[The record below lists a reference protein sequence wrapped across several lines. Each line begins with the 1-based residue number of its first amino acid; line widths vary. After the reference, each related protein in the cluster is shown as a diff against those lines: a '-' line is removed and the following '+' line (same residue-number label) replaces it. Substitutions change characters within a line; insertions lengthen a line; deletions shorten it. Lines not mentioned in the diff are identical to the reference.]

1 MSVQLNVKVDE
12 NTAAAI
18 KKLAATDNLTIAEL
32 LRRYIEKGMKIDG
45 YKQDIDFISS
55 IIRQEFMAVYHL
67 EDIKNV
73 VEQQVSRI
81 DKMLMKSG
89 KLTVSQFFLLIKVMQ
104 NLVGRE
110 DEAYFAE
117 LVEQA
122 DNMGI
127 EFMHHKNSTIN
138 EILRDGKYVCDT
150 VREQL

>member
-12 NTAAAI
+12 NTAAAV

-45 YKQDIDFISS
+45 YKQDIDFISG

-89 KLTVSQFFLLIKVMQ
+89 KLTAGQFFLLIKVMQ

-110 DEAYFAE
+110 DEVYFAE
-117 LVEQA
+117 LVERA

-127 EFMHHKNSTIN
+127 EFMQQKNSTIN

>member
-1 MSVQLNVKVDE
+1 MSVQLNVKVAE
-12 NTAAAI
+12 NTAEAI
-18 KKLAATDNLTIAEL
+18 KKLAAADNLTIAEL
-32 LRRYIEKGMKIDG
+32 LRRYIEKGMNIDG
-45 YKQDIDFISS
+45 YKQDIDFIAS
-55 IIRQEFMAVYHL
+55 IIRQEFMAVYHI

-73 VEQQVSRI
+73 VEQQVNRI

-89 KLTVSQFFLLIKVMQ
+89 KLTASQFFLLIKVMQ

-127 EFMHHKNSTIN
+127 EFMQQKNSAVN
-138 EILRDGKYVCDT
+138 EVLRDGKYVCDT
-150 VREQL
+150 VRKQL